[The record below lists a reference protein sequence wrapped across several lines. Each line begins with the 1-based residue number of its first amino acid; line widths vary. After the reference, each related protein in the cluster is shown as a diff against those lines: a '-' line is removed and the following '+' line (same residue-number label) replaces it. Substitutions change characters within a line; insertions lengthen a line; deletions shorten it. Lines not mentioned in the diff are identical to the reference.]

1 MMADG
6 GGEEGAQIELAWDP
20 EMKAAFAELRRAT
33 GGFPGNPDPT
43 VAEMRENYVVQ
54 RKFLNGEP
62 LAIERVSD
70 ALMPGS
76 AGRVP
81 VRIFYPSAGGN
92 LPVIVYLHGGGWV
105 VGSVETHDR
114 IMRLLAL
121 ASGAAVVGIDYALA
135 PEHRFPR
142 ALDDTIAVTRH
153 VSGHGAAFGLD
164 PTRIVLAG
172 DSAGANLAVAAALA
186 IARDQPACLK
196 GPAWLKGVVSLY
208 GVLDCDFSTESY
220 RRFADGA
227 AGLSRDNMEW
237 FWRQYVPDGMDRGDP
252 RLSPARAAR
261 ADLARLP
268 ETLVIAAAYDVLAD
282 DSRSFVAALAAAG
295 ASYEL
300 TIYEGVCHGFTQ
312 YSRLVAKARQSVDQA
327 GAFCAR
333 VLGISA

>member
-1 MMADG
+1 MTDG
-6 GGEEGAQIELAWDP
+6 GHAELAPIELAWDP

-43 VAEMRENYVVQ
+43 VAEMRENYVAQ
-54 RKFLNGEP
+54 RKFLNGDP
-62 LAIERVSD
+62 LKIERVSD

-81 VRIFYPSAGGN
+81 VRIFYPSMDGS

-105 VGSVETHDR
+105 VGSLETHDR

-121 ASGAAVVGIDYALA
+121 TSGVAVVGIDYALA

-153 VSGHGAAFGLD
+153 VSDHGAAFGLD

-172 DSAGANLAVAAALA
+172 DSAGANLAVAAALD
-186 IARDQPACLK
+186 IARDQ
-196 GPAWLKGVVSLY
+196 PAWLKGVVSLY